1 MDGAERPSL
10 LVFADDWG
18 RHPSSCQH
26 LVRRLQDRWRIL
38 WVNTVGTRQVRVD
51 GFTCRR
57 GWEKLR
63 GWSSGLR
70 QVAETMW
77 VLDPPMLPAAA
88 NSVWRTVNRTLV
100 TRRIRGVLRRLG
112 MCDPVV
118 LTTLPYTVWL
128 LGNLGQRGLVYNCT
142 DDYSYWP
149 SADRDTLQ
157 QAEAEI
163 RRRADVVLAASRR
176 LQQLHRQAARC
187 EYFPHAVDF
196 DHFASAAGSRALPAQ
211 LQQIPNPRVGFF
223 GLIYE
228 KLDFE
233 LLTAVVTE
241 LPQVNLVLIGPCDY
255 RPAEFAL
262 LPRVHFVGPKA
273 YDELPAWIAGLDVL
287 LLPYVDDEM
296 IRQSNPLKLRE
307 CLATGKPTV
316 SIDIAEVRQFEP
328 HVRVAASRQD
338 FVAAVRQTLNG
349 QADKTTVVQR
359 QQSVRQES
367 WEARAQQ
374 LHDWLALFAT
384 PSFME
389 GR

>member
-1 MDGAERPSL
+1 MTGAERPSL

-26 LVRRLQDRWRIL
+26 LVRRLQGRWRIL

-51 GFTCRR
+51 GFTWRR

-63 GWSSGLR
+63 SWSNGLR

-88 NSVWRTVNRTLV
+88 NSVLRLVNRRLV
-100 TRRIRGVLRRLG
+100 TRRIRRTLGRLG
-112 MCDPVV
+112 MGDPVV

-128 LGNLGQRGLVYNCT
+128 LGDVGQRGLVYNCT
-142 DDYSYWP
+142 DDFSYWP
-149 SADRDTLQ
+149 SADRGTLQ
-157 QAEAEI
+157 QAEAEM
-163 RRRADVVLAASRR
+163 RQRADLVLAASRR
-176 LQQLHRQAARC
+176 LQQRHRDAARC

-196 DHFASAAGSRALPAQ
+196 EHFASVESRSVPAE
-211 LQQIPNPRVGFF
+211 LQQIPSPRVGFF

-228 KLDFE
+228 KLDVE
-233 LLTAVVTE
+233 LLTAIVTE
-241 LPQVNLVLIGPCDY
+241 LPHVHLVLIGPCDY
-255 RPAEFAL
+255 RPAEFAS
-262 LPRVHFVGPKA
+262 LPRVHFVGPRA

-328 HVRVAASRQD
+328 YVRVAASRPD
-338 FVAAVRQTLNG
+338 FVAAVRHALDSP
-349 QADKTTVVQR
+349 ADKATAALQ

-374 LHDWLALFAT
+374 LHDHLTSFAAT
-384 PSFME
+384 QFAE
-389 GR
+389 GS